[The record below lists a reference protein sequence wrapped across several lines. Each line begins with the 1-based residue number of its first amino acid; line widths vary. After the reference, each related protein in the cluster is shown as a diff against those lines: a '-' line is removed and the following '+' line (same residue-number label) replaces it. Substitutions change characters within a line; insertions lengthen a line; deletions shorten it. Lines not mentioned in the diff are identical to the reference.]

1 MADVAQLHARLA
13 AALKVRADLEA
24 QLTLPEVLADHTALA
39 RIGRELSR
47 TAPLAEAGAALAA
60 ARLRVSDSRALEA
73 DPGADAEMRELA
85 AADRAEA
92 EAIERE
98 VLERLPGLLLEPD
111 PNDGRDLLIE
121 VRPGAGGDEAGIFAG
136 ELFRAYLRY
145 AERRGWKVEVDAL
158 SETALG
164 GVREAMAEVS
174 GPGAWAAF
182 KWEAG
187 VHRIQRVP
195 ATESSGRIHTSTAT
209 VVVLP
214 VAEAV
219 DFVIPEGDIRI
230 DVKRASGHGGQGVN
244 TTDSAVR
251 ITHIPSGTVV
261 EMQDE
266 RSQLRNKEKGL
277 AILRSRLLAAEED
290 RKRSADSV
298 ARKALIGSGDR
309 SEKIRTYNGPQ
320 NRVTDHR
327 IGLDKFDVDGVLSG
341 DLAVFHDA
349 LAAAEQAE
357 RLDSE

>member
-1 MADVAQLHARLA
+1 MADVAQLNSRLA
-13 AALKVRADLEA
+13 AALKARAELEA
-24 QLTLPEVLADHTALA
+24 QLTLPEVLGDHTALA

-47 TAPLAEAGAALAA
+47 TAPLAEAGEALTA
-60 ARLRVSDSRALEA
+60 ARQRVTESRALEA

-85 AADRAEA
+85 ATDRAEA
-92 EAIERE
+92 EAIERDI
-98 VLERLPGLLLEPD
+98 LERLPGLLLEPD

-145 AERRGWKVEVDAL
+145 AERQGWKSEIDAI
-158 SETALG
+158 SETGVG
-164 GVREAMAEVS
+164 GIREGVMEVS
-174 GPGAWAAF
+174 GEGAWAAF

-195 ATESSGRIHTSTAT
+195 ATESAGRIHTSTAT

-214 VAEAV
+214 VVDAV
-219 DFVIPEGDIRI
+219 DLVIPENDIRI

-251 ITHIPSGTVV
+251 ITHIPSGIVV

-266 RSQLRNKEKGL
+266 RSQLRNKEKGM
-277 AILRSRLLAAEED
+277 AILRSRIIAAEEE
-290 RKRSADSV
+290 RKRAADSK

-327 IGLDKFDVDGVLSG
+327 IGFDKFDVPGILGG
-341 DLAVFHDA
+341 DLAPFHEA
-349 LAAAEQAE
+349 LAAAEQAA
-357 RLDSE
+357 RLAE

>member
-1 MADVAQLHARLA
+1 MADVAQLNARLA
-13 AALKVRADLEA
+13 AALKARAELEA
-24 QLTLPEVLADHTALA
+24 QLTLPKVLADHTALA

-47 TAPLAEAGAALAA
+47 TAPLAEAGEALTA
-60 ARLRVSDSRALEA
+60 ARLRVTDSRSLEA

-85 AADRAEA
+85 ATDRAEA
-92 EAIERE
+92 EAIERDI
-98 VLERLPGLLLEPD
+98 LERLPGLLLEPD

-145 AERRGWKVEVDAL
+145 AERQGWKSEVDAI
-158 SETALG
+158 SETGVG
-164 GVREAMAEVS
+164 GIREGVMEVS
-174 GPGAWAAF
+174 GDGAWAAF

-195 ATESSGRIHTSTAT
+195 ATESAGRIHTSTAT

-214 VAEAV
+214 VVTAV
-219 DFVIPEGDIRI
+219 DLVIPETDIRI
-230 DVKRASGHGGQGVN
+230 DVKRASGNGGQGVN

-251 ITHIPSGTVV
+251 ITHIPSGIVV

-266 RSQLRNKEKGL
+266 RSQLRNKEKGM
-277 AILRSRLLAAEED
+277 AILRSRIIAAEEE
-290 RKRSADSV
+290 RKRAADSK

-327 IGLDKFDVDGVLSG
+327 IGFDKFDVPGILGG
-341 DLAVFHDA
+341 DLAPFHEA
-349 LAAAEQAE
+349 LAAAEQAA
-357 RLDSE
+357 RLAE